1 MFYNKVMVTG
11 GAGFIG
17 SHLVDRL
24 LADGC
29 AVLCVDDFNDY
40 YDPDLKR
47 ENVKQHLQNESY
59 WLVEGDIR
67 DKELISKLVKEWQPE
82 AIVHLAA
89 RAGVRPSLS
98 EPELYQATNVAGT
111 LNLFEAAKDNGVKKF
126 VFGSSSSVYGLNNK
140 VPFAETDPLLKPASP
155 YAATKIAGEALAH
168 TYAHLYN
175 ISVVVLRFFTV
186 YGPRQRPDLAI
197 RKFAEKMLR
206 GEEITLF
213 GDGSSARD
221 YTYIGD
227 IVNGIVA
234 AINYDGSK
242 YEAFN
247 LGNSF
252 PVKLIELVRNLE
264 EVIGVKAKIIWA
276 PAQPGDVPI
285 TFADIGKAAEL
296 LGYYPETSINEGL
309 AKFVQW
315 LKNYNT
321 EVNR

>member
-47 ENVKQHLQNESY
+47 ENVKQHLQDEFY
-59 WLVEGDIR
+59 RLVEGDIR

-276 PAQPGDVPI
+276 PDQPGDVPI
-285 TFADIGKAAEL
+285 TFADIGKARRM
-296 LGYYPETSINEGL
+296 LGYCPNISLDEGL
-309 AKFVQW
+309 KNFGKW
-315 LKNYNT
+315 LSKH
-321 EVNR
+321 RHS